1 MEIAVLALGCF
12 WGPEIKFSKIDGIIK
27 TEVGYCGGN
36 SSITTYKEVCT
47 GNTNHAEVVK
57 LDFDEKIITY
67 EKILKIFFQ
76 IHDPTT
82 LNSQGPDFGTQYRS
96 EIFYLNDNQKM
107 IAEKVLN
114 EVNERLS
121 GKVVTKISLLKNYC
135 PAEEYHQKYLES
147 LHIPGAIFFD
157 IDENSRKDTALPHML
172 VDQMSWDKIVSNMG
186 IKKNDEIVIYDNSD
200 VISSCRGWFNFIY
213 YGHDPKLINV
223 LNGGL
228 RKWLKEKKKVT
239 DEISNI
245 DKSDYK
251 GSERKDLVKSKQ
263 AIDQNIDEKIFTLI
277 DARSRERFE
286 GKIPE
291 PRKGLRSGCIKN
303 SFCIP
308 FNDCLNDD
316 KTFKNKDQL
325 KKIFKTSIENLEQKK
340 IVFSCGS
347 GVTACVLALAY
358 SLINDKY
365 LPCIYD
371 GSWAEYG
378 LI

>member
-57 LDFDEKIITY
+57 LDFDEKIIAY

-135 PAEEYHQKYLES
+135 PAEEYHQKYLEK
-147 LHIPGAIFFD
+147 
-157 IDENSRKDTALPHML
+157 R
-172 VDQMSWDKIVSNMG
+172 
-186 IKKNDEIVIYDNSD
+186 
-200 VISSCRGWFNFIY
+200 
-213 YGHDPKLINV
+213 
-223 LNGGL
+223 
-228 RKWLKEKKKVT
+228 
-239 DEISNI
+239 
-245 DKSDYK
+245 
-251 GSERKDLVKSKQ
+251 
-263 AIDQNIDEKIFTLI
+263 
-277 DARSRERFE
+277 
-286 GKIPE
+286 
-291 PRKGLRSGCIKN
+291 
-303 SFCIP
+303 
-308 FNDCLNDD
+308 
-316 KTFKNKDQL
+316 
-325 KKIFKTSIENLEQKK
+325 
-340 IVFSCGS
+340 
-347 GVTACVLALAY
+347 
-358 SLINDKY
+358 
-365 LPCIYD
+365 
-371 GSWAEYG
+371 
-378 LI
+378 